1 MTRLIRGEFTRLFAT
16 RLPVWSAALAV
27 AAGASFTGLMG
38 FVGTTS
44 GNPPMPGLDTPEGIA
59 GVLGINGMLL
69 FIPALIGTI
78 AITGEYRHR
87 TVGTT
92 FLVAPGRGAVLA
104 AKLLVFAVV
113 GLGYGALLTV
123 SAGLA
128 LVGAATAQG
137 VTLGASPGEI
147 GLLLLRL
154 AIAAAVYVLLG
165 VAIGALARHQLIA
178 IGIVLGYFYFLE
190 PMLMIVPGI
199 NLAYPYLPGGATA
212 SLLDF
217 TFLGDAIASEM
228 PILAPQN
235 VSAVAGAGILVAYA
249 AAASV
254 AAIAVPLR
262 RDLR

>member
-1 MTRLIRGEFTRLFAT
+1 MTRLIRGEFRRIFAT

-27 AAGASFTGLMG
+27 ATGALFTGLIG
-38 FVGTTS
+38 LVGPENAT
-44 GNPPMPGLDTPEGIA
+44 PPLPGLDTPEGIA
-59 GVLGINGMLL
+59 IVLGINGLLL

-92 FLVAPGRGAVLA
+92 FLVAPRRGSVLA

-113 GLGYGALLTV
+113 GLGYGALMAG

-128 LVGAATAQG
+128 LVGAAAAHG
-137 VTLGASPGEI
+137 VSLGATSGEI

-165 VAIGALARHQLIA
+165 VAIGALARQQLVA
-178 IGIVLGYFYFLE
+178 VGIVLGYFYFLE
-190 PMLMIVPGI
+190 PMLMILPGI

-212 SLLDF
+212 ALLDF
-217 TFLGDAIASEM
+217 TFLGDAISSEL
-228 PILAPQN
+228 PILAPQTL
-235 VSAVAGAGILVAYA
+235 SALAGAGILVTYA
-249 AAASV
+249 AVAAA

>member
-1 MTRLIRGEFTRLFAT
+1 MMRLVRGEFTRLFAT

-27 AAGASFTGLMG
+27 AAGALFTGLIG
-38 FVGTTS
+38 LVGTEN
-44 GNPPMPGLDTPEGIA
+44 GNPPMPGIDTPEGVA
-59 GVLGINGMLL
+59 GVLGINGVLL
-69 FIPALIGTI
+69 FVPALIGTI

-92 FLVAPGRGAVLA
+92 FLVAPRRGAVLA
-104 AKLLVFAVV
+104 AKLVVFAAV
-113 GLGYGALLTV
+113 GLGYGALMAG
-123 SAGLA
+123 SAGVA
-128 LVGAATAQG
+128 LVGAAAARG
-137 VTLGASPGEI
+137 VALGATAGEI
-147 GLLLLRL
+147 GLLLMRL

-165 VAIGALARHQLIA
+165 VAIGALARHQLVA
-178 IGIVLGYFYFLE
+178 VGIVLGTFYFLE
-190 PMLMIVPGI
+190 PMLMILPGI

-217 TFLGDAIASEM
+217 TFLGDAIASEL
-228 PILAPQN
+228 PLLAPRN
-235 VSAVAGAGILVAYA
+235 VSALTGAGILVAYA